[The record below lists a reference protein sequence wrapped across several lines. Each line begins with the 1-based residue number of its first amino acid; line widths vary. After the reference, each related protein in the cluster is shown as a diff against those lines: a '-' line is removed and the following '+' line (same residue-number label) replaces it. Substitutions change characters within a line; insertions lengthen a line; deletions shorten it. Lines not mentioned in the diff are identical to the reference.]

1 MFQLFSL
8 SAFSRLCHHARTM
21 TATTLAPV
29 SWQRMEQGI
38 EQVRRR
44 LERAARAL
52 RQAGVPYAVVGGNAV
67 AAWVSRVDTAAVR
80 NTRDVDILLR
90 RTDLERARAALESA
104 GFVHRRV
111 SSLGK
116 AGTMDVFLDG
126 PEAKV
131 RDAVHV
137 LWAGEKAVPDALE
150 PTPPLGDTLPGEG
163 FQLIPLQDLVRM
175 KLISFRDKDRM
186 HLRDLAAAGLLDPSW
201 PARFPLALAERL
213 QLILEDPEG

>member
-1 MFQLFSL
+1 MK
-8 SAFSRLCHHARTM
+8 
-21 TATTLAPV
+21 
-29 SWQRMEQGI
+29 QGI

-52 RQAGVPYAVVGGNAV
+52 REAGVPYAVVGGNAV

-90 RTDLERARAALESA
+90 RVDLERARAALEAA

-137 LWAGEKAVPDALE
+137 LWAGEKAVPDAIE
-150 PTPPLGDTLPGEG
+150 PTPELGRTESAGTFE
-163 FQLIPLQDLVRM
+163 LIPLEDLLRM
-175 KLISFRDKDRM
+175 KLTSFRDKDRM
-186 HLRDLAAAGLLDPSW
+186 HLRDLAGVGLVDESW
-201 PARFPLALAERL
+201 LARFPAALAERL
-213 QLILEDPEG
+213 QMILADPEG